1 VVAVSFTLIKFE
13 SAGYAKMIVE
23 NIPYLT
29 SGTKFE
35 NTNGAG
41 RWKFINLPA
50 TFLITDATKWV
61 GTPPINSAMDG
72 WQTNGQSNYL
82 QGTTIK

>member
-1 VVAVSFTLIKFE
+1 
-13 SAGYAKMIVE
+13 MIVE

-29 SGTKFE
+29 TGTKFE

-82 QGTTIK
+82 QGTTVK